1 MKKVDISNIDINE
14 LMSRIPKRRLV
25 LEVGSHF
32 VKMAEFLCSKNH
44 IKLVKGFTVKLPE
57 GIVKKDIIVD
67 TEKLADLLIPIIKER
82 KFSIQ
87 ELEVVISSKSII
99 TRETTLPKAKR
110 TELDGV
116 VHTNIDDLFPIKTS
130 EYTFGYRILEEVR
143 EKGTDMY
150 KVLIVAT
157 PTEIIEPYI
166 ALAKKLKLKLKL
178 IDFAGNSLYKLAKYE
193 LDYRHVEEK
202 NVAVIDIGAKK
213 TDLIIMS
220 NNVLKLNR
228 IVDKGSDT
236 INQIIMKRLD
246 CDYDRAEKLK
256 KEFNSIILEGE
267 IGPEDE
273 GYIVGLCIQE
283 GLRKITA
290 ELNKLIE
297 FHNAYNKG
305 KEIEHIYLVGE
316 GSLVYGLND
325 YITELTG
332 IPSERL
338 RDIKVVELEK
348 QTTKY
353 RRKKMTFENI
363 AGAAIDDGDKFN
375 LLAEDLIEH
384 SSFFEKGPKLY
395 KALGVIAGIFIG
407 LGVIFALTLKLIDND
422 IKKYNDSTANM
433 THAREL
439 MNDIKDARKELQGI
453 NEIVDPINTGAA
465 KYIDN
470 YVALRGAMPDGIKM
484 TSYSINSEGKVSAVF
499 TNTNNSQ
506 LVQSWLNTLG
516 KLSFVDKM
524 KKDFTAVDVTD
535 VKGVTS
541 TVFTI
546 TADYTVKK

>member
-1 MKKVDISNIDINE
+1 MRKVDISSINE

-67 TEKLADLLIPIIKER
+67 IDRLADLLMPIIKER

-87 ELEVVISSKSII
+87 ELEVVISSKTII

-110 TELDGV
+110 TELDGI

-130 EYTFGYRILEEVR
+130 DYTFGYRILEEVR
-143 EKGTDMY
+143 ERGTDMY

-157 PTEIIEPYI
+157 PTDIIEPYI

-246 CDYDRAEKLK
+246 CDYDRSEKLK

-267 IGPEDE
+267 IGPNDE

-283 GLRKITA
+283 GLKKITA
-290 ELNKLIE
+290 EINKLIE

-305 KEIEHIYLVGE
+305 KELEHIYLVGE

-338 RDIKVVELEK
+338 KDIKVVELEK
-348 QTTKY
+348 ETNKY
-353 RRKKMTFENI
+353 KRKKMTFENI

-375 LLAEDLIEH
+375 LLAEELIEH
-384 SSFFEKGPKLY
+384 SSFFEKGPRLY
-395 KALGVIAGIFIG
+395 KAIGCVVGVVV
-407 LGVIFALTLKLIDND
+407 LVQLIFALILGSIDRE
-422 IKKYNDSTANM
+422 IKRYEEDTANM
-433 THAREL
+433 TQARVL
-439 MNDIKDARKELQGI
+439 MTKINKAKKDYDAI
-453 NEIVDPINTGAA
+453 NKIVDPIDEGAA
-465 KYIDN
+465 KYISN
-470 YVALRGAMPDGIKM
+470 YKAIRDIMPLGMKM
-484 TSYSINSEGKVSAVF
+484 DKYSVDSSGNVSVSF
-499 TNTNNSQ
+499 SNTNNIA
-506 LVQSWLNTLG
+506 LANSWLATLRTLDFIEIKNDDINYSNSTNING
-516 KLSFVDKM
+516 VDI
-524 KKDFTAVDVTD
+524 TT
-535 VKGVTS
+535 
-541 TVFTI
+541 FTI
-546 TADYTVKK
+546 TAEYTVKE

>member
-1 MKKVDISNIDINE
+1 MRKVDISSLSE

-67 TEKLADLLIPIIKER
+67 VDRLADLLIPIIKER

-87 ELEVVISSKSII
+87 ELEVVISSKAII

-110 TELDGV
+110 ADLDGV
-116 VHTNIDDLFPIKTS
+116 VHTNIDELFPIKTS

-157 PTEIIEPYI
+157 PTDIISPYLV
-166 ALAKKLKLKLKL
+166 LAKRLKLKLKL

-246 CDYDRAEKLK
+246 CDYDRSEKLK

-267 IGPEDE
+267 IGPNDE

-283 GLRKITA
+283 FCLW
-290 ELNKLIE
+290 
-297 FHNAYNKG
+297 
-305 KEIEHIYLVGE
+305 HIC
-316 GSLVYGLND
+316 
-325 YITELTG
+325 
-332 IPSERL
+332 R
-338 RDIKVVELEK
+338 
-348 QTTKY
+348 
-353 RRKKMTFENI
+353 
-363 AGAAIDDGDKFN
+363 
-375 LLAEDLIEH
+375 
-384 SSFFEKGPKLY
+384 
-395 KALGVIAGIFIG
+395 
-407 LGVIFALTLKLIDND
+407 
-422 IKKYNDSTANM
+422 
-433 THAREL
+433 
-439 MNDIKDARKELQGI
+439 
-453 NEIVDPINTGAA
+453 
-465 KYIDN
+465 
-470 YVALRGAMPDGIKM
+470 
-484 TSYSINSEGKVSAVF
+484 
-499 TNTNNSQ
+499 
-506 LVQSWLNTLG
+506 
-516 KLSFVDKM
+516 
-524 KKDFTAVDVTD
+524 
-535 VKGVTS
+535 
-541 TVFTI
+541 
-546 TADYTVKK
+546 

>member
-1 MKKVDISNIDINE
+1 MRKVDISSLSE

-67 TEKLADLLIPIIKER
+67 IDKLVDLLMPIIKER

-99 TRETTLPKAKR
+99 TRETILPKAKR

-116 VHTNIDDLFPIKTS
+116 VHTNIDELFPVNTS

-143 EKGTDMY
+143 ERGTDMY

-157 PTEIIEPYI
+157 PTDIISPYLV
-166 ALAKKLKLKLKL
+166 LAKRLKLKLKL

-246 CDYDRAEKLK
+246 CDYDRSEKLK

-267 IGPEDE
+267 IGPNDE

-283 GLRKITA
+283 GLKKITS
-290 ELNKLIE
+290 EINKLIE

-338 RDIKVVELEK
+338 KDIKVVELEK

-353 RRKKMTFENI
+353 RRKKMTFENV

-375 LLAEDLIEH
+375 LLAEELIEH
-384 SSFFEKGPKLY
+384 SSFFERGPRLY
-395 KALGVIAGIFIG
+395 KAIGAVAGIFIG
-407 LGVIFALTLKLIDND
+407 LHLIFALTLGLIDRE
-422 IKKYNDSTANM
+422 IKSYEDSTANM
-433 THAREL
+433 TQAKLL
-439 MNDIKDARKELQGI
+439 MNNIQKAKLELNAI
-453 NEIVDPINTGAA
+453 SEMVDPLNTGAA
-465 KYIDN
+465 KYVKN
-470 YVALRGAMPDGIKM
+470 YMDLRAYVPNGFTM
-484 TSYSINSEGKVSAVF
+484 TSYSVNSSGKVYVVF
-499 TNTNNSQ
+499 THTAKDDTQ
-506 LVQSWLNTLG
+506 AVKSWLKELEG
-516 KLSFVDKM
+516 LPFIDKLNKSYSYSE
-524 KKDFTAVDVTD
+524 VTD
-535 VKGVTS
+535 VNGVNLM
-541 TVFTI
+541 VFTVR
-546 TADYTVKK
+546 ADYIVKE

>member
-1 MKKVDISNIDINE
+1 MKKVDISNINIKE
-14 LMSRIPKRRLV
+14 LMNRIPKRRLV

-32 VKMAEFLCSKNH
+32 VKMAEFLCFKNH
-44 IKLVKGFTVKLPE
+44 VKLLKGFTVKLPE
-57 GIVKKDIIVD
+57 GIVKKDIIIKVD
-67 TEKLADLLIPIIKER
+67 ELADLLLPIIKER

-87 ELEVVISSKSII
+87 ELEVVISSKAII

-110 TELDGV
+110 SELDGV
-116 VHTNIDDLFPIKTS
+116 VQTNVEELFPIKTN

-157 PTEIIEPYI
+157 PTEIIAPYI
-166 ALAKKLKLKLKL
+166 SLAKKLKLKLKL

-193 LDYRHVEEK
+193 LDYRHIEEK
-202 NVAVIDIGAKK
+202 NIAVIDIGAKK

-220 NNVLKLNR
+220 DNVLKLNR

-283 GLRKITA
+283 GLKKITA
-290 ELNKLIE
+290 EINKLIE

-316 GSLVYGLND
+316 GSLIYGLND
-325 YITELTG
+325 YITELTD

-338 RDIKVVELEK
+338 KDIKILELEK
-348 QTTKY
+348 ETNKY
-353 RRKKMTFENI
+353 KRKKMTFENV

-375 LLAEDLIEH
+375 LLAEELIEH

-395 KALGVIAGIFIG
+395 KAIGVVVGVFVG
-407 LGVIFALTLKLIDND
+407 LHLIFALTLKMIDRD
-422 IKKYNDSTANM
+422 IKEYNDSTANM
-433 THAREL
+433 TQARIL
-439 MNDIKDARKELQGI
+439 MQDIKKTRSELAAI
-453 NEIVDPINTGAA
+453 NEVVDPLNEGAA
-465 KYIDN
+465 KYITN
-470 YVALRGAMPDGIKM
+470 YVDLKNAMPEGIKM
-484 TSYSINSEGKVSAVF
+484 VSYAINSSGRVRVVF
-499 TNTNNSQ
+499 TNNNDIDLAIQWIDSLRKLPFVSQ
-506 LVQSWLNTLG
+506 ITDDIVPQ
-516 KLSFVDKM
+516 DM
-524 KKDFTAVDVTD
+524 VDVRG
-535 VKGVTS
+535 VKTK
-541 TVFTI
+541 VFTI
-546 TADYTVKK
+546 TAEYVVKE

>member
-1 MKKVDISNIDINE
+1 MRKVDISSINE

-67 TEKLADLLIPIIKER
+67 IDRLADLLIPIIKER

-87 ELEVVISSKSII
+87 ELEVVISSKTII

-116 VHTNIDDLFPIKTS
+116 VHTNIDELFPIKTS

-143 EKGTDMY
+143 ERGTDMY

-157 PTEIIEPYI
+157 PTDIIEPYI
-166 ALAKKLKLKLKL
+166 ILAKKLKLKLKL

-256 KEFNSIILEGE
+256 KEYNSIILEGV
-267 IGPEDE
+267 IGPNDD
-273 GYIVGLCIQE
+273 GYVVGLCIQE
-283 GLRKITA
+283 GLKKITA
-290 ELNKLIE
+290 EINKLIE

-325 YITELTG
+325 YVTELTG

-338 RDIKVVELEK
+338 KDIKVVELEK
-348 QTTKY
+348 ETNKY
-353 RRKKMTFENI
+353 KRKKMTFENV

-375 LLAEDLIEH
+375 LLAEELIEH
-384 SSFFEKGPKLY
+384 SSFFEKGPRLY
-395 KALGVIAGIFIG
+395 KAIGCVVGAVVIIQ
-407 LGVIFALTLKLIDND
+407 LIFALILGSIDREINRYEED
-422 IKKYNDSTANM
+422 TANM
-433 THAREL
+433 TQARVL
-439 MNDIKDARKELQGI
+439 MTKIQKAKKDYDAISK
-453 NEIVDPINTGAA
+453 IVDPIDEGAA
-465 KYIDN
+465 KYINN
-470 YVALRGAMPDGIKM
+470 YKAIRDIMPLGIKM
-484 TSYSINSEGKVSAVF
+484 DKYSVDSSGNVSVSF
-499 TNTNNSQ
+499 SNTDNIALAN
-506 LVQSWLNTLG
+506 SWLATLRALDFIEIKNDDINYSNSTNING
-516 KLSFVDKM
+516 VDI
-524 KKDFTAVDVTD
+524 TT
-535 VKGVTS
+535 
-541 TVFTI
+541 FTI
-546 TADYTVKK
+546 TAEYTVKE